1 MGEGVVVSRVKIFN
15 RKNGDA
21 AHAALV
27 SSRLSNSRVSLLNY
41 QGTSLKSYRIGD
53 ATNISMFDISFTGND
68 GTLIN
73 SYQ

>member
-1 MGEGVVVSRVKIFN
+1 MGEGVAVSRVTIFN
-15 RKNGDA
+15 RKSGDA

-53 ATNISMFDISFTGND
+53 ATNISIFDISFTGND